1 MIIAYED
8 EIVMA
13 DTFDEALE
21 QILSLVD
28 PDFETDVE
36 IPEDPV
42 DPTEG
47 IEDPTEEIEDPADP
61 ADPAEGAEEILIELS
76 DLFEAYQDAMSN
88 GDWAEAGSIMEEIE
102 SRLNDQ

>member
-1 MIIAYED
+1 
-8 EIVMA
+8 MA
-13 DTFDEALE
+13 DTFDDALE

-36 IPEDPV
+36 IPEDPA
-42 DPTEG
+42 DPA
-47 IEDPTEEIEDPADP
+47 EEIEDPTDP
-61 ADPAEGAEEILIELS
+61 ADPVERAEEILLELS

-102 SRLNDQ
+102 ARLNNQ